1 MTLSKKTIFL
11 ILFTLLSQCIF
22 AENNSLIPSVQQKPD
37 SLFIKDNPVVAQL
50 DSLVNVK
57 FFTNTDFITD
67 VSKLN
72 KYKFPKDSIPEYS
85 DSAYRERINRLGVNS
100 PFEFVYNQQV
110 RNFIDLYAIKKRQ
123 LTSRM
128 LGMAEMYFPLFE
140 EQLDKYGV
148 PLELKFLPIIESALN
163 PIARSRVG
171 ASGLW
176 QFMLS
181 TGKLYDLK
189 VTSYVDDRCDPYK
202 ATVAACKF
210 LSDLYS
216 VYHDWALVLAAYNC
230 GPGCVN
236 RAIRLAN
243 IDTAERITYWKIQ
256 SFLPKETQTYVP
268 AFIAVSY
275 VMSYATEHNL
285 YPVQPPL
292 MHCDIDS
299 ITLTHD
305 LSLSQISSYLCISN
319 DNLQMLNPAYR
330 KGIIPATAETP
341 YVLRLPRKIMDDFIN
356 NETAI
361 YCYKTP
367 QEINYLAQL
376 QQMASVKTSPS
387 PVALKKAGTSTTS
400 ATAQTTTTT
409 TPATSTEQATTNTKT
424 ESTTAQNQTK
434 PKAKTTTS
442 TAVKSSTNVYNKYV
456 YHTVQAG
463 DSLWSIASKYS
474 GVTIDEIR
482 KLNNL
487 SVKQTIFPGQKLKI
501 GLKG

>member
-11 ILFTLLSQCIF
+11 LLFTLLSQCIF
-22 AENNSLIPSVQQKPD
+22 AENNTLIPSVQEKPD
-37 SLFIKDNPVVAQL
+37 SLFIKDNPIVAQL

-57 FFTNTDFITD
+57 FFTNADFTTD

-72 KYKFPKDSIPEYS
+72 KYKFPKDSIPEYT
-85 DSAYRERINRLGVNS
+85 DSVYRERINRLGVKS

-110 RNFIDLYAIKKRQ
+110 RNFIDLYAIKRRS

-140 EQLDKYGV
+140 EQLDNYEV
-148 PLELKFLPIIESALN
+148 PLELKFLPIIESAMN

-176 QFMLS
+176 QFMLG

-216 VYHDWALVLAAYNC
+216 VYHDWAMVLAAYNC

-243 IDTAERITYWKIQ
+243 IDTSERITYWKIQ

-285 YPVQPPL
+285 YPMQPPI

-299 ITLTHD
+299 ITLTHN
-305 LSLSQISSYLCISN
+305 LALSQISSYLCISN
-319 DNLQMLNPAYR
+319 DNLQMLNPAYK

-341 YVLRLPRKIMDDFIN
+341 YVLRLPRKNMDDFIN

-376 QQMASVKTSPS
+376 QKMASVKTSPS
-387 PVALKKAGTSTTS
+387 PVALKKAATTPTV
-400 ATAQTTTTT
+400 ADQQTTTPTQTTTTAKVE
-409 TPATSTEQATTNTKT
+409 TPVPTQTSTNTPVKPSPTTYK
-424 ESTTAQNQTK
+424 
-434 PKAKTTTS
+434 
-442 TAVKSSTNVYNKYV
+442 KYV
-456 YHTVQAG
+456 YHTVQKG

-474 GVTIDEIR
+474 GVSIDEIR